1 MQRASNRAQIRCSL
15 GGSLL
20 NYDTISGRSLER
32 LSALSDGVFSI
43 AMTLLVLDLK
53 VPAAEALHTNRDL
66 LHALGSLAPRLLTY
80 GMSFLTLGI
89 FWLGQQAQLG
99 QFRQSDRRLT
109 WIHIAF
115 LLMVAVMPFST
126 ALLSEFIVLPLAVMC
141 YWLNLFLL
149 GCALFASIRYAVAAG
164 LLEQGADAPPV
175 SIHERRILIFQG
187 LYLLAALVSWAN
199 TYVSIFAL
207 ILLQL
212 VSIFMATGKRA

>member
-1 MQRASNRAQIRCSL
+1 
-15 GGSLL
+15 L

-99 QFRQSDRRLT
+99 QFRESDRRLT

-141 YWLNLFLL
+141 YWLNLLLL
-149 GCALFASIRYAVAAG
+149 GCALFASIRYAAAAG

-199 TYVSIFAL
+199 TYVSILAL